1 MRFAAFLVI
10 RGRIFMEKDTFIPE
24 KYRNILFLTADDM
37 KEIMRLGENKT
48 YEYLKKAPFKV
59 KETETS

>member
-1 MRFAAFLVI
+1 
-10 RGRIFMEKDTFIPE
+10 MEKDTFIPE
-24 KYRNILFLTADDM
+24 KYWNILFLTADDM

-59 KETETS
+59 KEKETS